1 LSVRSGITGKLKGE
15 RDVTVRS
22 YFTPESLAE
31 ALDLKAS
38 HGYDLHV
45 IAGGTLL
52 MPQINDG
59 LFFPELVMG
68 LRGAGMDAVQL
79 NGSGIIG
86 AAATMSQ
93 MESQDRYPILQEAAH
108 GIGGWAVRNMAT
120 IGGNLF
126 NQPPYGDFAVA
137 LLALGSK
144 VKIESASGERP
155 VDLDD
160 FMSGGRHL
168 EADELVTEVHI
179 PAQSGQSAYR
189 KFGRRK
195 ANAATIVTVAAQL
208 DAADGVINAARVAL
222 GGADAT
228 ARRSAAA
235 EGVLNGASFGSK
247 DEGSF
252 LAAQAAAAAA
262 SASNPI
268 SDAVATEWY
277 RRQMIEVQLKRL
289 LSDMLGALPP
299 QRRM

>member
-1 LSVRSGITGKLKGE
+1 
-15 RDVTVRS
+15 VTVRS
-22 YFTPESLAE
+22 YFTPESLQE

-38 HGYDLHV
+38 HGHDLHV

-68 LRGAGMDAVQL
+68 LRGAGMDGVHF
-79 NGSGIIG
+79 NGSGVIG
-86 AAATMSQ
+86 AAATMTQ
-93 MESQDRYPILQEAAH
+93 MERQDKYPVLADAAH
-108 GIGGWAVRNMAT
+108 SIGGWAVRNMAT

-137 LLALGSK
+137 LLALDSK
-144 VKIESASGERP
+144 VKIQSASGERL
-155 VDLDD
+155 VDLNE
-160 FMSGGRHL
+160 FMSGGRYL
-168 EADELVTEVHI
+168 EAGELVTEVHI
-179 PAQSGQSAYR
+179 PEQSGRAAYH

-195 ANAATIVTVAAQL
+195 ANAATIVSVAAQL
-208 DAADGVINAARVAL
+208 DFADGVINTARVAL
-222 GGADAT
+222 GGADTT

-247 DEGSF
+247 EEARA

-262 SASNPI
+262 VVSNPI
-268 SDAVATEWY
+268 SDPVATEWY

-289 LSDMLGALPP
+289 LDEMLGSGE
-299 QRRM
+299 